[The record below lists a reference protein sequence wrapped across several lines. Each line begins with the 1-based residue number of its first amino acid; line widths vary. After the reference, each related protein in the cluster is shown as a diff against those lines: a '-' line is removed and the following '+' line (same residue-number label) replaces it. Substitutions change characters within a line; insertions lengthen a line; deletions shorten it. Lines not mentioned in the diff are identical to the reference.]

1 MPKIPS
7 DVETNDTMHST
18 RGMKGTLAYYLDIG
32 DLTGNTEGPSQAK
45 RQKGS
50 KAVALGFYCV

>member
-1 MPKIPS
+1 
-7 DVETNDTMHST
+7 MHST